1 MIVNA
6 EKNTGATI
14 AQKND
19 SRITPVGKILRRF
32 RIDELPQ
39 LFNIFKGDMSVVGPR
54 PERMEIAEKYKKNL
68 PEFQYRLKVKA
79 GLTGLAQIMSKYNTT
94 PKDKLTLDISY
105 IQQYSLW
112 LDIKIILQ
120 TLIVFLKSDSTEGS
134 KELPKDITDFVEKE
148 LKNEND
154 FKKAKTD

>member
-1 MIVNA
+1 
-6 EKNTGATI
+6 
-14 AQKND
+14 
-19 SRITPVGKILRRF
+19 
-32 RIDELPQ
+32 
-39 LFNIFKGDMSVVGPR
+39 
-54 PERMEIAEKYKKNL
+54 MEIAEKYKQNL

-112 LDIKIILQ
+112 LDIKIILR

-134 KELPKDITDFVEKE
+134 KELPKDITDFVENE
-148 LKNEND
+148 LKSEND

>member
-1 MIVNA
+1 MIDNA
-6 EKNTGATI
+6 EKRTGAMI
-14 AQKND
+14 AKKND
-19 SRITPVGKILRRF
+19 SRVTPIGKFLRRF

-54 PERMEIAEKYKKNL
+54 PERMEIAEEYQKYL

-94 PKDKLTLDISY
+94 PKDKLTLDIAY

-112 LDIKIILQ
+112 LDIKIILR
-120 TLIVFLKSDSTEGS
+120 TLIVFLKSDSTEGYKKLS
-134 KELPKDITDFVEKE
+134 KDAIEFVENE
-148 LKNEND
+148 LNKQ
-154 FKKAKTD
+154 K